1 MGSSLSTTTGC
12 SSSQMPTG
20 ECPALPCAYA
30 LVLFCSRSVLTDCDS
45 GASVRS
51 PAGRE
56 ERVAFYETND
66 IAYIARPG
74 HNVNRYTRAGRFKK
88 ASNMNFCLG
97 VSRRVSALMQV
108 CWSACHVAQGC

>member
-1 MGSSLSTTTGC
+1 MSD
-12 SSSQMPTG
+12 P
-20 ECPALPCAYA
+20 
-30 LVLFCSRSVLTDCDS
+30 
-45 GASVRS
+45 SVRS
-51 PAGRE
+51 SAGRE

-74 HNVNRYTRAGRFKK
+74 HNVNGYTRAGRFKK

-108 CWSACHVAQGC
+108 CWSACPVARAVEEQRTKSLHWSKPLTLWE

>member
-1 MGSSLSTTTGC
+1 MTLA
-12 SSSQMPTG
+12 
-20 ECPALPCAYA
+20 CPGHARHDVSIQGLCA
-30 LVLFCSRSVLTDCDS
+30 CPSWMSDP
-45 GASVRS
+45 SVRS

-56 ERVAFYETND
+56 ERQSYYQKCD

-74 HNVNRYTRAGRFKK
+74 HNVNGYTRAGRFKK

-108 CWSACHVAQGC
+108 CWSACYVAQAVEAQRTV

>member
-1 MGSSLSTTTGC
+1 VTLAHVHKTPGKMSASKDS
-12 SSSQMPTG
+12 
-20 ECPALPCAYA
+20 CARP
-30 LVLFCSRSVLTDCDS
+30 SWMSDP
-45 GASVRS
+45 SVRS